1 MQFTNGLILSV
12 TPINNSDICNNSFPS
27 QKFDI
32 SFINLH
38 TYITLQKLKQTLRCT
53 NRKSIQQTYMRKYY
67 KTSKHL
73 NKINILKIYIKN
85 QYFKFELRN
94 ST

>member
-1 MQFTNGLILSV
+1 LQFINDLVLSV

-38 TYITLQKLKQTLRCT
+38 TYIILQNLKQTLRCT
-53 NRKSIQQTYMRKYY
+53 NHKSIQQTYMRKYY
-67 KTSKHL
+67 KTSKHP
-73 NKINILKIYIKN
+73 NKINILKKYEKN
-85 QYFKFELRN
+85 QHFKIELRKG
-94 ST
+94 